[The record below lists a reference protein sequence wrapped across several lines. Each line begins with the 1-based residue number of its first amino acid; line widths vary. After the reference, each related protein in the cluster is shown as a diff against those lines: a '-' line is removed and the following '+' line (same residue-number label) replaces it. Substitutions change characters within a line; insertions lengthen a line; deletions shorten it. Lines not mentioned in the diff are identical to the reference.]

1 MTMNKSN
8 AILLASLL
16 IGAGAARADE
26 WEGLQLAPGVG
37 LGVLV
42 EVEAAYEQIG
52 DEESTD
58 ASVATFE
65 VGLEAEPMEGV
76 RGEAALLGRGRL
88 RFAGRGLP
96 RSSNWAEPKR
106 FR

>member
-42 EVEAAYEQIG
+42 EVEAAYE
-52 DEESTD
+52 
-58 ASVATFE
+58 
-65 VGLEAEPMEGV
+65 
-76 RGEAALLGRGRL
+76 
-88 RFAGRGLP
+88 
-96 RSSNWAEPKR
+96 
-106 FR
+106 